1 MTELTLI
8 LLRLALWLL
17 PGVLGLLGVR
27 AWVRGRGRVGQGL
40 LLAGLVAALLVRPLP
55 LGLVLLVPGALAG
68 WPTGRRAPHQ

>member
-27 AWVRGRGRVGQGL
+27 SWVRGRSRVGLGL
-40 LLAGLVAALLVRPLP
+40 LLGGLVAALLVRPLP
-55 LGLVLLVPGALAG
+55 LGLVLLALGALAG
-68 WPTGRRAPHQ
+68 WPTGRRARR